1 MRYKSFESQLEDF
14 EGRLVEELLRV
25 HAAEYFAV
33 GLVLEHAFHDE
44 ASDVGAVDGAADA
57 LVLREHALAGG
68 GLRFETARADDD
80 ERHPLL
86 RRQRLQPMGFRMYER
101 GQGSRL
107 MAESFGIWDL
117 GFGVWSLG
125 SRVR

>member
-1 MRYKSFESQLEDF
+1 
-14 EGRLVEELLRV
+14 
-25 HAAEYFAV
+25 
-33 GLVLEHAFHDE
+33 
-44 ASDVGAVDGAADA
+44 
-57 LVLREHALAGG
+57 
-68 GLRFETARADDD
+68 
-80 ERHPLL
+80 
-86 RRQRLQPMGFRMYER
+86 MGFRMYER